1 MLQKRIVQQLLQKHL
16 HIRGE
21 NLLLTARK
29 QGVLETPPHT
39 WRKLNVL
46 SLSRMNLRNTSTYVE
61 KIRTGGYMS
70 VKIQKHLHI
79 RGENLR
85 CCTIPLQEW
94 ETPPHTWRKFVCLH
108 RQSP

>member
-39 WRKLNVL
+39 WRKF
-46 SLSRMNLRNTSTYVE
+46 MLRSF
-61 KIRTGGYMS
+61 
-70 VKIQKHLHI
+70 LHSYI
-79 RGENLR
+79 
-85 CCTIPLQEW
+85 
-94 ETPPHTWRKFVCLH
+94 ETPPHTWRKFSF
-108 RQSP
+108 RS